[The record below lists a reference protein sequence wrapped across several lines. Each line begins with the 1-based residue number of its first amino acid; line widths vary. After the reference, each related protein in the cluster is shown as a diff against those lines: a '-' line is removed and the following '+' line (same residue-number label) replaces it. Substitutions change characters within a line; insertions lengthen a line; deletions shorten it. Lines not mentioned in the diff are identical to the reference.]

1 MYPSSLSLDAA
12 SSSENP
18 GRAPAPVSFV
28 IGIACQHVGVLVTEI
43 KYVLQERLALSPF
56 RSVMLIAI
64 FLSVM
69 AFLVISLT
77 PMLFAR
83 VPFSR
88 PFVKASLWRR
98 SIAQSF

>member
-1 MYPSSLSLDAA
+1 M
-12 SSSENP
+12 
-18 GRAPAPVSFV
+18 
-28 IGIACQHVGVLVTEI
+28 
-43 KYVLQERLALSPF
+43 
-56 RSVMLIAI
+56 MLIAI

-98 SIAQSF
+98 SIAQRF

>member
-1 MYPSSLSLDAA
+1 
-12 SSSENP
+12 
-18 GRAPAPVSFV
+18 
-28 IGIACQHVGVLVTEI
+28 
-43 KYVLQERLALSPF
+43 
-56 RSVMLIAI
+56 MLIAI

-88 PFVKASLWRR
+88 PFVKGSLWRR
-98 SIAQSF
+98 SIAQSFRALNQVVKLSPIEPYSSAFWAVIYFHPLPFGQKQINITYRAFHVFSSF